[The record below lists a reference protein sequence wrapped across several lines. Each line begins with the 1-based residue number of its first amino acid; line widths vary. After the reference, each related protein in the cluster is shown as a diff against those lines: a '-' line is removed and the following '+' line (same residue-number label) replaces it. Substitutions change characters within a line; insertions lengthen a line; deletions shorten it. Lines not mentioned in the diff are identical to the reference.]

1 MLHTPFGLSVAMT
14 GPNAGGPIVRT
25 RRRSA
30 DLSSFSSTV
39 MGTPGPLELI
49 LIFAVVLLIFGA
61 KRIPEIARGI
71 GKGIR
76 EFKDA
81 TSEISQELE
90 AESKQRQINQPDSPK
105 QGAPQAR
112 QSQKQPAPPDAEEPE
127 STAEA
132 KTEGSTPPR
141 EHSGED

>member
-1 MLHTPFGLSVAMT
+1 
-14 GPNAGGPIVRT
+14 
-25 RRRSA
+25 
-30 DLSSFSSTV
+30 

-81 TSEISQELE
+81 TSEISRELE
-90 AESKQRQINQPDSPK
+90 AEAQDRQINQPQQPQ
-105 QGAPQAR
+105 QGAPQPR
-112 QSQKQPAPPDAEEPE
+112 QSQQREPTAGEEPTSPDADQK
-127 STAEA
+127 AE
-132 KTEGSTPPR
+132 TS
-141 EHSGED
+141 